1 MSEFL
6 SMFHLDPGHQW
17 WDFVVRAAFI
27 YVFLLVA
34 LRVLG
39 SRPLA
44 QLSKFDVILL
54 MVLANAVQNAMNAGD
69 NSVLAAI
76 VLVITLMTMNH
87 ALHRFVFKHRRLE
100 SLIEGSPQVIIHNG
114 QIVSAVAASANL
126 TDEDIRA
133 ELRKTGCADPA
144 SVRWAILEA
153 DGHISVIP
161 HYGVAPPVAGG
172 TQAAL

>member
-1 MSEFL
+1 MSELL

-27 YVFLLVA
+27 YVFLLAA
-34 LRVLG
+34 LRLLG

-76 VLVITLMTMNH
+76 VLVVTLMVMNH
-87 ALHRFVFKHRRLE
+87 TLHRFVFRHRRLE
-100 SLIEGSPQVIIHNG
+100 ALIEGMPQVLIHNG
-114 QIVSAVAASANL
+114 RVSPAVAASAN
-126 TDEDIRA
+126 
-133 ELRKTGCADPA
+133 
-144 SVRWAILEA
+144 
-153 DGHISVIP
+153 
-161 HYGVAPPVAGG
+161 
-172 TQAAL
+172 